1 MADREEQGLTETS
14 AKKNDQTA
22 DRRVRLMTTTTMVL
36 AVCSTLASFRA
47 ANCGHNMLMAQS
59 QLANQWAYYQAK
71 SIKETAYQAQ
81 KQALEI
87 WLRHSERPE
96 YYQETITQFAA
107 ETERYA
113 REKQE
118 IAEKAARWEE
128 MRADAEN
135 FFAVYG
141 KALIFLQ
148 MGVLLSSLASVNK
161 AAYFSYTA
169 FICGGIGVIIFLYGL
184 VKSG

>member
-1 MADREEQGLTETS
+1 MADREEQAPVETS
-14 AKKNDQTA
+14 AQKPDQTA
-22 DRRVRLMTTTTMVL
+22 ERRVKLMTTTTMVL

-87 WLRHSERPE
+87 WLRQSERPE
-96 YYQETITQFAA
+96 YYQETIAHFAA
-107 ETERYA
+107 EAERYA

-118 IAEKAARWEE
+118 IAEEAQHWEE
-128 MRADAEN
+128 LREDAED
-135 FFAVYG
+135 FFAIYG

-148 MGVLLSSLASVNK
+148 LGILLSSLASVNK
-161 AAYFSYTA
+161 TAYVWYTG
-169 FICGGIGVIIFLYGL
+169 FICGGIGILIFLYGL